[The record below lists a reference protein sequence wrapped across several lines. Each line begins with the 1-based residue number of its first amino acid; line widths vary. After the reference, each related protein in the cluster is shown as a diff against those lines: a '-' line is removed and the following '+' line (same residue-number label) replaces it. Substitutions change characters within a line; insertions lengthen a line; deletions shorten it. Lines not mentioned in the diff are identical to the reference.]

1 MVKWLSEEKKGS
13 YVYRETTQRDRVL
26 LKSVHPTPVQLTEAP
41 DGQLKLVMDA
51 TARSCIVDYAASAKK
66 HR

>member
-13 YVYRETTQRDRVL
+13 FVYRETAQRDRVL
-26 LKSVHPTPVQLTEAP
+26 LKSVHPVPVQLTEES
-41 DGQLKLVMDA
+41 DGQLKLVMNA
-51 TARSCIVDYAASAKK
+51 TARSCIVDYAPSAKK